1 MIKPEVVDKVLGTGA
16 YARWLKTLGTFTDEQ
31 TRAYKHEEWLSSPW
45 AASLKKGLQA
55 DRAFAEKI
63 SDDYVVFLERVSS
76 SGTANVREGENIL
89 NVFMLAISI
98 LACVNDVLQD
108 ILLLG
113 IPLLMDLLE
122 RIGLVTK
129 ARRLQS
135 LLKQLQQELEKVRW
149 EVKQT

>member
-1 MIKPEVVDKVLGTGA
+1 MALIPLGSEPE
-16 YARWLKTLGTFTDEQ
+16 
-31 TRAYKHEEWLSSPW
+31 
-45 AASLKKGLQA
+45 KGLQA
-55 DRAFAEKI
+55 DRVFAEKI
-63 SDDYVVFLERVSS
+63 SDDYVAFLERVSS

-108 ILLLG
+108 IFLLG

-135 LLKQLQQELEKVRW
+135 LLKQLQQELEKARW

>member
-1 MIKPEVVDKVLGTGA
+1 MIKPEVVDKLLGTGA
-16 YARWLKTLGTFTDEQ
+16 YARWQKILDTFIVEQ
-31 TRAYKHEEWLSSPW
+31 TRAYKYEEWLSSPW
-45 AASLKKGLQA
+45 AASLKKGLRA
-55 DRAFAEKI
+55 DLAFAEKI
-63 SDDYVVFLERVSS
+63 SDDYVAFLERVSS

-108 ILLLG
+108 IFLLG

-135 LLKQLQQELEKVRW
+135 LLKQLQQELEKARW